1 MEMQFASQ
9 KTTRPAWQSGAC
21 APDIPDF
28 DGGNHQGKQH
38 SFRLAWGVADMQ
50 FDNWLWSFYRVV
62 QFAKL
67 SYRSITPPNI
77 HQGDLFKFTLH
88 FPKQKAPYRAL
99 PFDGVFEVRY
109 VMTSSVHRGQR
120 RKLLVC
126 RVPGTATLFLMP
138 ISLENPGIEVTGRGS
153 AAPVANEM
161 HIIRQMLGTYSPST
175 YEEKVSNVLAECVP
189 RLAEGVVI
197 SLLDVVPARWEG
209 THPKSHHP
217 TTTNLSTP
225 PPLRNTAPA
234 ALRRWQSGGELP
246 EDVPEKVRG
255 VAGGS

>member
-1 MEMQFASQ
+1 M
-9 KTTRPAWQSGAC
+9 
-21 APDIPDF
+21 
-28 DGGNHQGKQH
+28 
-38 SFRLAWGVADMQ
+38 
-50 FDNWLWSFYRVV
+50 
-62 QFAKL
+62 
-67 SYRSITPPNI
+67 
-77 HQGDLFKFTLH
+77 
-88 FPKQKAPYRAL
+88 APYRAL

-109 VMTSSVHRGQR
+109 IMTSSVHRGQR

-138 ISLENPGIEVTGRGS
+138 ISLENSGIEVTARVS

-161 HIIRQMLGTYSPST
+161 PIVRQMLGTYSPST

-189 RLAEGVVI
+189 RLAEGVLI

-246 EDVPEKVRG
+246 EDVPEQVRG